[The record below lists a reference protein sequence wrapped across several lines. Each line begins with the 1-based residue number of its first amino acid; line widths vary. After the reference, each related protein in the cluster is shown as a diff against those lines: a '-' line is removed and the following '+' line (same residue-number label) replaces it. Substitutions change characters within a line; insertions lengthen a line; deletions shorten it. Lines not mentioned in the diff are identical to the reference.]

1 MVAQLRAQ
9 KKVAALRK
17 RLAAAPIAAKAAY
30 KAKLNAA
37 KANLARITAKAK
49 NVTKNVDGKKTKII

>member
-17 RLAAAPIAAKAAY
+17 RLAAAPRAAKAAY
-30 KAKLNAA
+30 KDKLNAA